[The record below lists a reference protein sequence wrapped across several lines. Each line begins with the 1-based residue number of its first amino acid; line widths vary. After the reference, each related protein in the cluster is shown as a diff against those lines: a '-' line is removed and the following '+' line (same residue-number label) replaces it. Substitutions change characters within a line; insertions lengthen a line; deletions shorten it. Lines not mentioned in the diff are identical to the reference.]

1 MIGSVRG
8 EVLERAAT
16 GEVLV
21 EVGGVGY
28 RVLVPLGAIPALDP
42 GGSAFLFTHLHARE
56 DAMTL
61 FGFPTRDERDTF
73 EVLIGASGVGPKLA
87 LAILSVHSPGV
98 LRRVVVDDDVDALTL
113 VPGVGKRTAQ
123 RLLVELKARL
133 EVPALEAADP
143 ESATTSARPEVRA
156 ALSGLGYQTDEVRDV
171 MAQLP
176 EDGPVEDLLRE
187 ALKLLAVT
195 RV

>member
-1 MIGSVRG
+1 VIGSVRG
-8 EVLERAAT
+8 EVLERSTT

-28 RVLVPLGAIPALDP
+28 RAFVPLSAIPNLEP
-42 GGSAFLFTHLHARE
+42 GTPAMLFTHLHVRD
-56 DAMTL
+56 DAMVL

-73 EVLIGASGVGPKLA
+73 EALIGANGVGPKLA
-87 LAILSVHSPGV
+87 LAILSVHSPGA
-98 LRRVVVDDDVDALTL
+98 LRRAIVEDDLDALTM

-133 EVPALEAADP
+133 DVPELEHADAD
-143 ESATTSARPEVRA
+143 SGATSSRAEVRA
-156 ALSGLGYQTDEVRDV
+156 ALSGLGYQSDEVRDV
-171 MAQLP
+171 LAQLP
-176 EDGPVEDLLRE
+176 DDGPVEDLLRD